1 MHVPGRGVGH
11 ACVSQAAV
19 SGMLSCYYN
28 DFHKEILPRGRTMA
42 TWRSPALASLSR
54 CADQIQKY
62 LTLQD
67 AVAPGAAMVA
77 CADRLASDLQ
87 VPRAL

>member
-1 MHVPGRGVGH
+1 
-11 ACVSQAAV
+11 
-19 SGMLSCYYN
+19 
-28 DFHKEILPRGRTMA
+28 MA
-42 TWRSPALASLSR
+42 TSPAIASLSR

-87 VPRAL
+87 VPRALRERLILALVCPGTAMRLLTC

>member
-1 MHVPGRGVGH
+1 
-11 ACVSQAAV
+11 
-19 SGMLSCYYN
+19 
-28 DFHKEILPRGRTMA
+28 MA
-42 TWRSPALASLSR
+42 TSPAIASLSR

-77 CADRLASDLQ
+77 CADRLASYGYHAISVHCKQRPRLRVVQ
-87 VPRAL
+87 VY